1 MGNASRYV
9 RLTRRDFLSTA
20 TAFLVDPQT
29 PPDLTLTIGT
39 VEVAIA
45 PKRTI
50 RTICTGTRSNW

>member
-1 MGNASRYV
+1 MS
-9 RLTRRDFLSTA
+9 LTRRDFFSGA
-20 TAFLVDPQT
+20 AAFLADPQT

-50 RTICTGTRSNW
+50 RTIRTGTRSNW